1 MLGRKYLLI
10 IFSLPFF
17 AFGYLTASNVSSIYA
32 GQKCDAVLDLDKS
45 IDKNKAT
52 VKNNSASCDHEV
64 TLALYDSPQNKDTF
78 GWIEAQIFLGS
89 DTKIVKSGETVNFF
103 VEDIGV
109 TCLRQADLFKGREI
123 KIPPIYVNNLE
134 TAVYDVPCAT
144 PTIINT
150 PTPTNIPTP
159 TQTPTPGPT
168 STPTP
173 EPTATP
179 TPGES
184 ISQVVLASTGNISFI
199 YAIILAGAISLVAG
213 MILRKASK

>member
-1 MLGRKYLLI
+1 MLSWKYLLA
-10 IFSLPFF
+10 IFILPAF
-17 AFGYLTASNVSSIYA
+17 AFGYLTVSNVSSIYA
-32 GQKCDAVLDLDKS
+32 GEKCDAVLDLDKS

-52 VKNNSASCDHEV
+52 VKNNSALCDHEV

-150 PTPTNIPTP
+150 PTPT
-159 TQTPTPGPT
+159 
-168 STPTP
+168 
-173 EPTATP
+173 P